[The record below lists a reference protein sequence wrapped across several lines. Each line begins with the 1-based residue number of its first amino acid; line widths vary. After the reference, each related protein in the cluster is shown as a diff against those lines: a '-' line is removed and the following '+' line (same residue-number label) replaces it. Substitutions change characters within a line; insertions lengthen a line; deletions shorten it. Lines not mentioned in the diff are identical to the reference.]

1 MNQELLEKL
10 TAPLNIQEIEWK
22 VQSAKKGL
30 LVVPYIDARTVYN
43 RLANVFG
50 LGNYSLNHEPVIVNG
65 KIAYFKAT
73 ISIKVDGEWCHFSDG
88 SEASDIEPVKGGIS
102 GAYKRTIVLM
112 GVGHDLYKYPKVTIE
127 TDSKYIGFREMPI
140 LNAITYSLQNGY
152 TFPGTSEKGKHTMA
166 DALYLIPD
174 GKDMKVATQFTK
186 RNGGMEFN
194 KLDMRDMSKFK
205 LFTTWQK

>member
-1 MNQELLEKL
+1 MNKELMEKL

-50 LGNYSLNHEPVIVNG
+50 LGNYSLNHEPVIVND

-88 SEASDIEPVKGGIS
+88 SEASDIEPIKGGIS

-127 TDSKYIGFREMPI
+127 TDSKYIGFRELPV

-152 TFPGTSEKGKHTMA
+152 AFPGTTEKGKHTMA

-174 GKDMKVATQFTK
+174 GKDIKVASQITK
-186 RNGGMEFN
+186 RNGGMEFS